1 MIPTQRIISSR
12 QEKSSKHNKLRPKLV
27 IGFAAETNNLEDNS
41 RKKLNEKNCD
51 WIIAND
57 VSNKSIGF
65 DSEYNEV
72 KIFQKN
78 KINIENISF
87 NTKEMIAKKLVEK
100 ISNELKANG

>member
-1 MIPTQRIISSR
+1 MD
-12 QEKSSKHNKLRPKLV
+12 
-27 IGFAAETNNLEDNS
+27 TNA

-57 VSNKSIGF
+57 VSNKQIGF

-72 KIFQKN
+72 KIFHKN
-78 KINIENISF
+78 KSNIQNILF
-87 NTKEMIAKKLVEK
+87 NTKKMIAKTLVQK